1 MNIETKDIKPI
12 MVYLY
17 PEYDEI
23 TINVN
28 EKNLRDYREIII
40 NQTQEMYSYCS
51 NYEENIPLAKEEFH
65 MIDTDKK
72 CKYCNYK
79 ELCGRD

>member
-1 MNIETKDIKPI
+1 MDKEAQDIEPI

-23 TINVN
+23 TINV
-28 EKNLRDYREIII
+28 KDYDLKEYKEIII
-40 NQTQEMYSYCS
+40 TQTQEMYGYCS
-51 NYEENIPLAKEEFH
+51 DYEENIPLAKEEFP
-65 MIDTDKK
+65 MVEDKIF

-79 ELCGRD
+79 ELCGRN